1 MPLKDSLV
9 SGSKR
14 ARFIIWL
21 LIVVILLLSF
31 FTIWQNVERE
41 ARDSAFLLATQR
53 ITERAVHYRQ
63 RWLLAEQPQTLSIGT
78 HEIRFSRSGWAVPL
92 ASNGQVECQY
102 WFEILYPESK
112 VLGAPIIGIVNRT
125 EGSDYSCDYDFGGSH
140 RIVIGLKHKYFSADV
155 FFVE

>member
-9 SGSKR
+9 SGTKR

-31 FTIWQNVERE
+31 LAIWQNVERE

-53 ITERAVHYRQ
+53 ITERATHYRQ
-63 RWLLAEQPQTLSIGT
+63 RWLLAEQPQNMSVDAK
-78 HEIRFSRSGWAVPL
+78 EIRFSRSGWVVPL
-92 ASNGQVECQY
+92 ASNGEVECQY

-112 VLGAPIIGIVNRT
+112 VLGAPIIGIVNQS
-125 EGSDYSCDYDFGGSH
+125 EGADYSCDYDFGGNH
-140 RIVIGLKHKYFSADV
+140 HIVIELKHKYFSADAI
-155 FFVE
+155 FVE